1 MIYMRK
7 NDDIIL
13 QQIANHLIINSS
25 FLTDLGLY
33 HGKIGILVFFY
44 NYARYTRNPIYEE
57 FADELLD
64 EIFNE
69 VHDNIG
75 IDFEKGLS
83 GIGWGILYLLE
94 KQFVAGD
101 PNDILED
108 IDMKM
113 MEVNLQRVRDF
124 SLERGITGFSVYLS
138 YRLSFLKDI
147 SYFDTHFVSSLQQVI
162 SDKEINVEFDL
173 SFIINQCAYSSMKEI
188 GITSLGLHNGYA
200 GYGLK
205 LMTK

>member
-1 MIYMRK
+1 MR
-7 NDDIIL
+7 NNNGIIL

-25 FLTDLGLY
+25 FLTDLSLY
-33 HGKIGILVFFY
+33 HGKIGIVLFFY
-44 NYARYTRNPIYEE
+44 NYARYTQNPIYEE

-69 VHDNIG
+69 IHDNIG
-75 IDFEKGLS
+75 IDFENGLT

-94 KQFVAGD
+94 KQFITGD
-101 PNDILED
+101 PNDILKE

-113 MEVNLQRVRDF
+113 MEINLLRVRNC
-124 SLERGITGFSVYLS
+124 SLERGIAGFCVYLS
-138 YRLSFLKDI
+138 YRLSFLKDV
-147 SYFDTHFVSSLQQVI
+147 SYFDINFVSDLRQVI
-162 SDKEINVEFDL
+162 SDKEINVKFDL
-173 SFIINQCAYSSMKEI
+173 FFIINQCVYSSMKEI

-205 LMTK
+205 LMAK